1 MSGRL
6 EPRSKHRHDPALDR
20 YKKARQDM
28 HPRFEPSSRRS
39 TELLLVQLLSTQK
52 GHGALLSTLI
62 LMSSEW
68 SLEKIERGRAQTE
81 AQMMSAQMS
90 RRLRSSQYLHF
101 STSLV
106 RVCIMDFL
114 IHVRLMYPLMFL
126 ELTTMERA

>member
-1 MSGRL
+1 MSGRR
-6 EPRSKHRHDPALDR
+6 EARSRHIHDPTLDR

-81 AQMMSAQMS
+81 AQMLAAQMS
-90 RRLRSSQYLHF
+90 RRLRRRSQYL
-101 STSLV
+101 
-106 RVCIMDFL
+106 
-114 IHVRLMYPLMFL
+114 
-126 ELTTMERA
+126 